1 MTVYSYSPPS
11 GNKAAKILTSV
22 LVGTGLLFMIA
33 SALMP
38 DLDPILKTIAFA
50 LMMAS
55 VLVCTRYMLVGYTYS
70 IESGESG
77 CPDLVIIE
85 HKGKVNR
92 TVCRV
97 SVCGGRLYS
106 SPKNVKIPAGK
117 RYDYRSGLA
126 PSDGCVFRVPERDGG
141 DYVLFCP
148 DQKMTEL
155 MLSLGAS
162 HEDQ

>member
-77 CPDLVIIE
+77 CRIVGWGIETVEFSRLEKNWSDSSGVFYFWKIQISQSSSVAIADRDETALSRSFDDL
-85 HKGKVNR
+85 
-92 TVCRV
+92 
-97 SVCGGRLYS
+97 
-106 SPKNVKIPAGK
+106 
-117 RYDYRSGLA
+117 
-126 PSDGCVFRVPERDGG
+126 
-141 DYVLFCP
+141 
-148 DQKMTEL
+148 
-155 MLSLGAS
+155 
-162 HEDQ
+162 